1 MTFSRRDFL
10 AASVAAMA
18 VPAAARAATVPLPKD
33 ADVVVVGAGAAGIAA
48 ARRVLAANRKV
59 VVVEA
64 ADRIGGR
71 CWTDNTTFGVPF
83 DRGARWLHAQNT
95 NPLARLARS
104 VAIEVYAAS
113 QAQKIR
119 IGRRNARAAETEDFL
134 ATLVRTNRALGDPN
148 RRADVAALE
157 AMPKDTG
164 EWMKTLEFALGP
176 AMTGKDLKDVSAL
189 DLSRQDQRDAGSFSR
204 QGVGALVEKLAEP
217 VPIALSQPATRI
229 VWGGRELAVET
240 GSGRILTR
248 AVIVTVST
256 SVLTSG
262 RIKFAPDLPKRQ
274 LDAASRLMLGSYDH
288 IALELP
294 NNPLGLQRD
303 DVVIEKS
310 ENARTA
316 LLLANIGNTSL
327 CTVDVGGSFGRDLS
341 AQGEPAMV
349 AFAVEWL
356 TKLYGNDVKAAVKR
370 SAVTRWNASPYTLGA
385 ISAASPG
392 AQGAR
397 RILAE
402 PLGSLFFAGEAAH
415 ETLWGTVG
423 GAWETGDRAAEAALR
438 RIGALAPEVKEQPA
452 AAKKGKRKKQ

>member
-18 VPAAARAATVPLPKD
+18 APGVARAAAVALPRE
-33 ADVVVVGAGAAGIAA
+33 AEIVVVGAGAAGIAA

-71 CWTDNTTFGVPF
+71 CWTDTVTFGVPF
-83 DRGARWLHAQNT
+83 DRGARWLYAQNT
-95 NPLARLARS
+95 NPVSRLARS
-104 VAIEVYAAS
+104 AAMDVYAAP
-113 QAQKIR
+113 QVQKIR

-134 ATLVRTNRALGDPN
+134 ATLVRANRALGDAN
-148 RRADVAALE
+148 RRADVSALD

-164 EWMKTLEFALGP
+164 EWTKTLEFTLGP
-176 AMTGKDLKDVSAL
+176 ATASKDLKDVSAL
-189 DLSRQDQRDAGSFSR
+189 DLSRQDPRDAGAFCR
-204 QGVGALVEKLAEP
+204 QGLGALVEKLAEP
-217 VPIALSQPATRI
+217 VPVALSQPAARI
-229 VWGGRELAVET
+229 QWGGRDLAVET
-240 GSGRILTR
+240 ASGGRIMTK
-248 AVIVTVST
+248 AVIVTAST
-256 SVLTSG
+256 GVLASG
-262 RIKFAPDLPKRQ
+262 RIKFAPDLPKRH
-274 LDAASRLMLGSYDH
+274 LDAASRLLLGSYDH

-303 DVVIEKS
+303 DVVVEKS
-310 ENARTA
+310 DTSRTA

-327 CTVDVGGSFGRDLS
+327 CTVDVGGAFGRDLS
-341 AQGEPAMV
+341 AQGETAMV

-356 TKLYGNDVKAAVKR
+356 TKLYGNDVKAVVKR

-392 AQGAR
+392 AQGSR
-397 RILAE
+397 RVLSE

-423 GAWETGDRAAEAALR
+423 GAWESGERAAEAALR
-438 RIGALAPEVKEQPA
+438 RIGALAPEAKEQPA
-452 AAKKGKRKKQ
+452 KKTTKRKKQ